1 MVHRLARPCQSLCP
15 CPDGGMPER
24 KLIYDA
30 PFAFLL
36 LRALGLLSDS
46 GRWGSELSPKGSW
59 AGKPLP
65 VRDAAFLPGLQRGL
79 PNPADTVS
87 WLCKSLFCIVLS
99 HHWPVGTGAFRR
111 FSNYQVATSA
121 QGICIHPFY
130 PSIHPPTRLPIHSS
144 INHLQILNASSVS
157 AKCSRENKTWYDP
170 AIEEPHDGNWSFCP
184 TSWNRRHSRG
194 VQAGAEGLFTSAP
207 AFSF

>member
-1 MVHRLARPCQSLCP
+1 MVRRPARPCQRLCP
-15 CPDGGMPER
+15 CPGGGMPER
-24 KLIYDA
+24 KLIFDA

-65 VRDAAFLPGLQRGL
+65 VRGCREVYLPR
-79 PNPADTVS
+79 DTVS
-87 WLCKSLFCIVLS
+87 WLCKSLFCTVLS

-111 FSNYQVATSA
+111 FSTSQVATSA
-121 QGICIHPFY
+121 QGICIHSFY
-130 PSIHPPTRLPIHSS
+130 PSIHPPTHLPIHSS

-157 AKCSRENKTWYDP
+157 AMC
-170 AIEEPHDGNWSFCP
+170 
-184 TSWNRRHSRG
+184 
-194 VQAGAEGLFTSAP
+194 
-207 AFSF
+207 